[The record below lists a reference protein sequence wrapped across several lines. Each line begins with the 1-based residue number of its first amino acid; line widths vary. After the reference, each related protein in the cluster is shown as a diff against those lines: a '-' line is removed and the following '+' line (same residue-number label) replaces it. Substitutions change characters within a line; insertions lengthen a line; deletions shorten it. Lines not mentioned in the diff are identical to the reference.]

1 MDDIKIA
8 ADKFEILDHSPIGQ
22 FVLRKDFIVLFWNR
36 CLEAWSGISRDK
48 IVGTNLMSHFQ
59 HLGDS
64 RYIDRI
70 KNIFNSSPPIVFSS
84 QLHKY
89 IIPSPLPGGKFRVQ
103 STFITSIP
111 AQEDGEFYAFFAIQ
125 DETSVTSAL
134 ESNKLALKQL
144 KEEIEERKKV
154 EKQLVQVARYDSV
167 TGLANRTLCRDVLI
181 RGLAKTRR
189 NHNTFALM
197 FLDLDHFKDINDTM
211 GHDAG
216 DMLLKSVADRLKG
229 RVREVDLV
237 ARMGGD
243 EFAIFI
249 DDCDA
254 DAAAHVAQSILDVLA
269 PFHKL
274 GSNEVFV
281 SCSIGVAMCPDA
293 GEDPE
298 SICKS
303 ADTAMYLAKTTGRN
317 NYQFYSQELHEQTVK
332 RIHLEN
338 DLRRALDQDEFSL
351 FYQPK
356 VDMSG
361 KVIGMEAL
369 IRWQHSKLGL
379 ISPDKFIPM
388 AEKTG
393 LISPIS
399 EWVLHTAC
407 LQIREWEENN
417 YLSKDA
423 TLAVNVSVR
432 QLKQKSFWGTLQKI
446 LSVTELDPRYLELE
460 LAESAIMDHPEE
472 TIVLLEKI
480 HQLGARIAVDD
491 FGTSYSSLNYLKRL
505 PIDAIKI
512 DMSFVQGIGKDSD
525 DEEII
530 KIIITLARSLGL
542 QSVAEGVETKEQITF
557 LHEHKCDC
565 LQGFYFCR
573 PLPVEVATQFLK
585 EISSDDESEEA
596 QCQLQIEK

>member
-1 MDDIKIA
+1 MKIA
-8 ADKFEILDHSPIGQ
+8 ADKFGILDHSPIGQ
-22 FVLRKDFIVLFWNR
+22 FVLRKDFIVIFWNK
-36 CLEAWSGISRDK
+36 CMEVWSGISKDK
-48 IVGTNLMSHFQ
+48 IVGTNLMTHFP
-59 HLGDS
+59 HMEES
-64 RYIDRI
+64 VYIDGI
-70 KNIFNSSPPIVFSS
+70 KSMFNSGPPIVFSS

-89 IIPSPLPGGKFRVQ
+89 VIPSPLSGGKFRVQ

-111 AQEDGEFYAFFAIQ
+111 AQRNGEFYALFAIQ
-125 DETSVTSAL
+125 DETAVTNAI
-134 ESNKLALKQL
+134 ESNELALKQL
-144 KEEIEERKKV
+144 RDEIEERKKV
-154 EKQLVQVARYDSV
+154 EEQLVQVARYDSV
-167 TGLANRTLCRDVLI
+167 TGLANRTLFREVLI

-197 FLDLDHFKDINDTM
+197 FLDLDHFKDINDTL

-229 RVREVDLV
+229 RVRGVDLV
-237 ARMGGD
+237 ARLGGD
-243 EFAIFI
+243 EFAVFI
-249 DDCDA
+249 DDCDP
-254 DAAAHVAQSILDVLA
+254 DDAAHVAQGILDVLA

-281 SCSIGVAMCPDA
+281 SCSVGVAMCPDA

-338 DLRRALDQDEFSL
+338 DLRRALEQDEFL
-351 FYQPK
+351 LYYQPK

-369 IRWQHSKLGL
+369 IRWQHSKLGV
-379 ISPDKFIPM
+379 ISPAKFIPL

-407 LQIREWEENN
+407 MQIREWEKNN
-417 YLSKDA
+417 YLSQDA
-423 TLAVNVSVR
+423 TLAVNVSLR
-432 QLKQKSFWGTLQKI
+432 QLKQDSFWDTLQGI
-446 LSVTELDPRYLELE
+446 LSLTELNPRYLELE
-460 LAESAIMDHPEE
+460 LTESAIMDHPET
-472 TIVLLEKI
+472 TIVLLERI
-480 HQLGARIAVDD
+480 HQLGARIAIDD

-512 DMSFVQGIGKDSD
+512 DMSFIHGIGKDRD

-530 KIIITLARSLGL
+530 KVIISLARSLGL

-565 LQGFYFCR
+565 LQGYYFCR
-573 PLPVEVATQFLK
+573 PLPAEVATQFLK
-585 EISSDDESEEA
+585 EISSDEELEDSQA
-596 QCQLQIEK
+596 SFAS

>member
-8 ADKFEILDHSPIGQ
+8 ADKYEILDHSPIGQ
-22 FVLRKDFIVLFWNR
+22 FVLRKDFVVIFWNK
-36 CLEAWSGISRDK
+36 CLESWSGISRDK
-48 IVGTNLMSHFQ
+48 IVGTNLITHFP
-59 HLGDS
+59 HLEEIK
-64 RYIDRI
+64 YINRI
-70 KNIFNSSPPIVFSS
+70 KNMFKSSPPITFSS
-84 QLHKY
+84 QEHKY
-89 IIPSPLPGGKFRVQ
+89 IIPSPLPGGKFRIQ

-111 AQEDGEFYAFFAIQ
+111 AQKKGEFYALFAIQ
-125 DETSVTSAL
+125 DETSVASAL

-144 KEEIEERKKV
+144 EEEVEERKKM

-167 TGLANRTLCRDVLI
+167 TGLANRTLFREVLI

-229 RVREVDLV
+229 RVRGVDLV
-237 ARMGGD
+237 ARLGGD
-243 EFAIFI
+243 EFAVFI
-249 DDCDA
+249 DDCDP
-254 DAAAHVAQSILDVLA
+254 DAAAHVAQGILDVLA

-281 SCSIGVAMCPDA
+281 SCSVGVAMCPDA

-317 NYQFYSQELHEQTVK
+317 NYQFYSQELHDQTVK

-338 DLRRALDQDEFSL
+338 DLRRALDQDEFTL
-351 FYQPK
+351 YYQPK

-369 IRWQHSKLGL
+369 IRWQHSKLGM
-379 ISPDKFIPM
+379 ISPGKFIPM

-393 LISPIS
+393 LINPIS

-407 LQIREWEENN
+407 LQIREWEKNS

-423 TLAVNVSVR
+423 TLAVNVSVK
-432 QLKQKSFWGTLQKI
+432 QLKQKTFWDTLQRI
-446 LSVTELDPRYLELE
+446 LSITSLDPRYLELE
-460 LAESAIMDHPEE
+460 LTESAIMDHPEE

-512 DMSFVQGIGKDSD
+512 DMSFVQGIGKDRD

-530 KIIITLARSLGL
+530 KVIITLARSLGL

-557 LHEHKCDC
+557 LHEHRCDC

-573 PLPVEVATQFLK
+573 PLPAEIATQFLK
-585 EISSDDESEEA
+585 EISSDGMSEEA
-596 QCQLQIEK
+596 ECSVAN